1 MNIPE
6 NHRCG
11 YVAIMGRPNAGKS
24 TLLNQILGEKVSIV
38 SHKPQTTRNRVVGI
52 HNSPEAQVVLVDT
65 PGHHEAWSPLNASLV
80 RAAEGAL
87 ADVDVVVLIV
97 DAIPAVRQAK
107 AEKPVYSKGHEI
119 LLERIQKTGVP
130 CVLCI
135 NKMDAISPEWALPV
149 IDGWSSLHD
158 FALILPISA
167 LNGEAVDTLMEAVG
181 VRLPV
186 HPPFF
191 PKDQI
196 MDGTERFV
204 CSEIIRE
211 KLFERLS
218 KELPYSTA
226 VVIESFDET
235 RRKSDKPRVEIG
247 ARILVERKSQR
258 GIVIG
263 KGGSMLKGIGTD
275 ARKEIQKLL
284 GCKVHLRLHVTID
297 KDWTKNPR
305 VLKSLGLE

>member
-1 MNIPE
+1 MTTHHVLIIEDDRSLSDVLSYNLQQE
-6 NHRCG
+6 G
-11 YVAIMGRPNAGKS
+11 YTVSEARDGQDG
-24 TLLNQILGEKVSIV
+24 LNQAQHKTPDVVILDLMLPVIDGLEVCRRLRANQALRDVLVVMLTAKSEETD
-38 SHKPQTTRNRVVGI
+38 QVVGL
-52 HNSPEAQVVLVDT
+52 AL
-65 PGHHEAWSPLNASLV
+65 
-80 RAAEGAL
+80 GA
-87 ADVDVVVLIV
+87 DDYVT
-97 DAIPAVRQAK
+97 
-107 AEKPVYSKGHEI
+107 KPFSVKV
-119 LLERIQKTGVP
+119 LLERIKATKKP

-135 NKMDAISPEWALPV
+135 NKMDAIDPEWVLPV
-149 IDGWSSLHD
+149 IEAWNKLHAFD
-158 FALILPISA
+158 VILPISA
-167 LNGEAVDTLMEAVG
+167 LKGGAVDELMVKVAAHM
-181 VRLPV
+181 PV

-226 VVIESFDET
+226 VLVESFDES
-235 RRKSDKPRVEIG
+235 RRQEQKPRIEIG

-263 KGGSMLKGIGTD
+263 KGGSMLKAIGTD
-275 ARKEIQKLL
+275 ARKEIQKML
-284 GCKVHLRLHVTID
+284 GCKVHLRLHVTVS

-305 VLKSLGLE
+305 VLKELGLE